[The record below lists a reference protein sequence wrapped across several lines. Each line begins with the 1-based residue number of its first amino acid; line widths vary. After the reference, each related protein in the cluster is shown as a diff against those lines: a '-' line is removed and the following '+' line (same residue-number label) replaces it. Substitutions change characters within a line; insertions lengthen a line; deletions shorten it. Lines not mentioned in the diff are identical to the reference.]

1 MKLGLYLRNMG
12 PQSTRALIAEAARA
26 AEEAGID
33 DLWVADHLA
42 LAPEDSQGSDGR
54 YLEPLA
60 TLAFLAGITE
70 RVGLGVGVLIVPYR
84 PALLIAKWIATIQEL
99 SGERLILGVGVGWM
113 EKEFRA
119 LGVDPKRRGAITD
132 ATLEFLHACFAADE
146 ATANGQPFL
155 FRPRPKRPPIIVGG
169 APPHAIR
176 RAVRFG
182 DGWMPTAMHAEGLE
196 AGVASLCEGMAAAGR
211 PAPEVVMLQALPLED
226 EALASRLA
234 RARRAGRDARGAS
247 LALPGCRGGRP
258 RGRAPRRGS
267 RRDAG
272 LMCALSLRRAGLKP
286 RGAGRP
292 RSCRG
297 SLRTPALS
305 DCFRRT
311 ASWPR

>member
-12 PQSTRALIAEAARA
+12 PQSTRPLLADAARA

-42 LAPEDSQGSDGR
+42 LAPEDSEGSDGR

-84 PALLIAKWIATIQEL
+84 PALLSAKWIATIQEL
-99 SGERLILGVGVGWM
+99 SGERLLLGVGVGWM

-119 LGVDPKRRGAITD
+119 LGVERKRRGAVTD
-132 ATLEFLHACFAADE
+132 ATLGFLHACFAADE
-146 ATANGQPFL
+146 VEANGQPFL

-182 DGWMPTAMHAEGLE
+182 EGWMPTAMHAEALE
-196 AGVASLCEGMAAAGR
+196 PGIASLREGMAAAGK
-211 PAPEVVMLQALPLED
+211 PAPEVVLLHALPVED
-226 EALASRLA
+226 DKALASRLGELAALGVTRVVHPWRYEDAEEVA
-234 RARRAGRDARGAS
+234 RVAGRLVAARDDTMLDGHA
-247 LALPGCRGGRP
+247 R
-258 RGRAPRRGS
+258 
-267 RRDAG
+267 
-272 LMCALSLRRAGLKP
+272 
-286 RGAGRP
+286 
-292 RSCRG
+292 
-297 SLRTPALS
+297 
-305 DCFRRT
+305 
-311 ASWPR
+311 